1 MVVVVMAVVMMT
13 MMWNGDDGKCKYDGS
28 DQSKIYCSHLLYIYA
43 NLRHK
48 QAKKDCQRLRNSE
61 YQQ

>member
-28 DQSKIYCSHLLYIYA
+28 DVCH
-43 NLRHK
+43 N
-48 QAKKDCQRLRNSE
+48 DDGDDDDDGE
-61 YQQ
+61 